1 MVKRIKFPLE
11 MANGVQVRS
20 LDELQENFD
29 LEKIIGYYMNGKLLV
44 WLKDR
49 YYDDKAEEILAL
61 DRSDKDFKKK
71 ICNVFGIKCTDSK
84 NIDIIRLEERS
95 KRIFELKKYTDD
107 KNVIDNVD
115 KVAFTQEEMDSLL
128 YENVNTV
135 YLCGKQFVIPLNKEN
150 VTYVGINNPIV
161 IIKSSTVVDFLKK
174 NILLNG
180 VSYNEEYMSVLENA
194 ILKRNEMEN
203 RPTSL
208 HYKASGLF
216 NSMVKNS
223 YKNASPRLFDEI
235 SDKLLKFNY
244 DIDKKT
250 RNSVDIIKNANLSE
264 AFDNY
269 LDRISWL

>member
-84 NIDIIRLEERS
+84 NIDITRLEERS

-269 LDRISWL
+269 LDRIS